1 MYELY
6 TIKIIPL
13 GTCFECKSS
22 GILLVACNTY
32 FVGQVD
38 CQSSSQNVCV
48 DFDFNNFI
56 TTDMAG
62 LDQMITGTRHAQYA

>member
-13 GTCFECKSS
+13 ETCFECKSS
-22 GILLVACNTY
+22 GILLLVYNTY
-32 FVGQVD
+32 FVGQID
-38 CQSSSQNVCV
+38 CQSSSQNVYV

-56 TTDMAG
+56 TTDMVG
-62 LDQMITGTRHAQYA
+62 LDQMITGTKHAQYA